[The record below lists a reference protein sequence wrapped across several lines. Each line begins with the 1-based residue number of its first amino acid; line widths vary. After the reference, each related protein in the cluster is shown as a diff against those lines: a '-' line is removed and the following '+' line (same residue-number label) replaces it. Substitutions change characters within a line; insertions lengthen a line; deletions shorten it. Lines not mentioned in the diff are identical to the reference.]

1 MDGKEG
7 CQDRLEAVT
16 IECMLGRRL
25 LAG

>member
-1 MDGKEG
+1 MGEKEG
-7 CQDRLEAVT
+7 CQGRLEAVT